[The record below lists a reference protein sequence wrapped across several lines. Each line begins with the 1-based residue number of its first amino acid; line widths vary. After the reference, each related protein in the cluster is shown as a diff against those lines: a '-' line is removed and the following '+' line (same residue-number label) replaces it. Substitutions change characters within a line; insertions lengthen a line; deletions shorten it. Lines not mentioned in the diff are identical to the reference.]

1 MTDVDDPG
9 VGARTD
15 DPTATTGHSGD
26 LAVGA
31 QLPERTVTLEQ
42 ADLIRY
48 AGVSGDLNP
57 LHWDADFAGTVSP
70 TGGVIAHGMLSMG
83 LLSAVLTDWLGDA
96 GRVRSMSCQFRAPC
110 PVGAKITLG
119 GAVVDVDVD
128 AGTATVAVRAVLD
141 DGAKVI
147 DHRTSRVVIAL

>member
-1 MTDVDDPG
+1 MTELT
-9 VGARTD
+9 VGAR
-15 DPTATTGHSGD
+15 
-26 LAVGA
+26 
-31 QLPERTVTLEQ
+31 LPERTVTVEQ

-57 LHWDADFAGTVSP
+57 LHWDPAFARRVSP

-83 LLSAVLTDWLGDA
+83 LLSGALTDWLGDA

-110 PVGAKITLG
+110 PVGAKITIG
-119 GAVVDVDVD
+119 GEVVAVDDR
-128 AGTATVAVRAVLD
+128 AGTATVAVSAVLD

-147 DHRTSRVVIAL
+147 DQRTSRIVVTR